1 MNLAR
6 TIRILG
12 QVPPRFEE
20 GFACLAGDLGLARD
34 DGGFPVTFRQEPG
47 LVLETNAQGAQIVW
61 GKPVECFRG
70 LSLLAQHWDET
81 VFLVQKPCFETL
93 GIMFDCSR
101 NAVLK
106 PETLRYFFRK
116 MAMLGMDL
124 GMMYTEDTYEVEG
137 YPYFGYLRG
146 RYSKEELSELDD
158 YADALGIELCP
169 CIQTLGH
176 LNRALHWPAMAHMKD
191 TEEVLLVDDEA
202 SLAFIRAMLA
212 SASAPYRSKRI
223 HIGLDEAF
231 FLGKGVYMHHH
242 PYTPAFQLMQ
252 RHLKNVGAAVRELG
266 LSAMMWSDM
275 YFRLSSPSE
284 GYYDAPS
291 VPAQVVAQAPE
302 DITLVYWDYY
312 HHDEATYDRMLAMHE
327 AFAAPKAFA
336 GGIWTWTGPAPHY
349 EKTLQTALPGLRQA
363 RAHQVP
369 LVFAA
374 AWGDNG
380 AECNLLSMLYGLAVY
395 AEFCYAGEYD
405 PRQVAERFRAVTG
418 ADSRAFLDLTR
429 FHQLPGVKDW
439 ELRPVNAAKFLLY
452 QDPLVPLYEADL
464 EGVDAAAHYA
474 ALEKDYQKYAE
485 ENPEFSQL
493 FGFYAAL
500 AAALAAKCRFHQA
513 AGPCVRAGDR
523 AGAKACAALAEEAR
537 EKLERLR
544 REYRVLW
551 YSTNKVY
558 GFEIIDLRLGG
569 QIARFQT
576 AGEALAGFAAGEDAA
591 VAALAETPLPY
602 TRLPDGAL
610 RGSYAW
616 GEIASACKVDL

>member
-1 MNLAR
+1 MK
-6 TIRILG
+6 TIQISGSL
-12 QVPPRFEE
+12 PPRFWE
-20 GFACLAGDLGLARD
+20 GFGCLSGDLGLANAPGGLPVRFSRGEGLTLRL
-34 DGGFPVTFRQEPG
+34 DGR
-47 LVLETNAQGAQIVW
+47 GADIVW
-61 GKPVECFRG
+61 GKAVECFRG
-70 LSLLAQHWDET
+70 LSLLAQHWGET
-81 VFLVQKPCFETL
+81 VCLVQKPCFETL

-116 MAMLGMDL
+116 MALLGMDL
-124 GMMYTEDTYEVEG
+124 GMMYTEDTYEVDG

-146 RYSKEELSELDD
+146 RFSKAELRALDD

-191 TEEVLLVDDEA
+191 TEEVLLVGDEA
-202 SLAFIRAMLA
+202 SLAFIRAMLE

-223 HIGLDEAF
+223 HIGMDEAF
-231 FLGKGVYMHHH
+231 FLGKGVYMHRH
-242 PYTPAFQLMQ
+242 PYTPAFELMQ
-252 RHLKNVGAAVRELG
+252 THLKNVGAIVRELG

-284 GYYDAPS
+284 GYYDAAS
-291 VPAQVVAQAPE
+291 VPAEVVAQAPE

-363 RAHQVP
+363 RAHKVP

-380 AECNLLSMLYGLAVY
+380 AECNLLTMLYGLALY
-395 AEFCYAGEYD
+395 AEFCYTGDYD
-405 PRQVAERFRAVTG
+405 PAELNARFRAVTG
-418 ADSRAFLDLTR
+418 ADSQAFLDLTR
-429 FHQLPGVKDW
+429 FHHLPGVKDW
-439 ELRPVNAAKFLLY
+439 SLRPVNAAKFLLY

-464 EGVDAAAHYA
+464 AGVDMASHYA
-474 ALEKDYQKYAE
+474 ALAADYERYAR
-485 ENPEFSQL
+485 ENPEFSL
-493 FGFYAAL
+493 LLTFYTKLAEAL
-500 AAALAAKCRFHQA
+500 AKKCAYHQR
-513 AGPCVRAGDR
+513 AGKAVRAGDR
-523 AGAKACAALAEEAR
+523 EEAGRCAALALEAR
-537 EKLERLR
+537 QAVEELRLTY
-544 REYRVLW
+544 RELW
-551 YSTNKVY
+551 YTTNKMY
-558 GFEIIDLRLGG
+558 GYEIIDLRLGG
-569 QIARFQT
+569 QSARLESAAAMLT
-576 AGEALAGFAAGEDAA
+576 AYARGQLDTVE
-591 VAALAETPLPY
+591 ALAETPLPY
-602 TRLPDGAL
+602 TLLPDGAL

-616 GEIASACKVDL
+616 NEIASASKLDL